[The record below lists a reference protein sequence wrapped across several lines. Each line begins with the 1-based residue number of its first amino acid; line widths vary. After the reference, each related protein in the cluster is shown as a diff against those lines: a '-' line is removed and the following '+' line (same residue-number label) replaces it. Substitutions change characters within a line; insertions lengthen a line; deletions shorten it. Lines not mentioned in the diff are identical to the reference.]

1 MKGIKMTNDK
11 FIKSLTKANPLA
23 EIFIIDAIYAH
34 AQHCMQNRL
43 PDNHIIDADA
53 WQRCAEA
60 LRTAIQSR
68 K

>member
-1 MKGIKMTNDK
+1 MTNDK
-11 FIKSLTKANPLA
+11 FIKSLTKVNPLA

-34 AQHCMQNRL
+34 AQHCKQERL

-53 WQRCAEA
+53 WQRCAKE
-60 LRTAIQSR
+60 LSIAIQSR